1 MPFLTPTST
10 VGLPAKR
17 PASLT
22 GRSWAKITASAAAIS
37 AAVSGFEPAEP
48 CVSTFIVWPAALAA
62 ASRPS
67 AAM

>member
-10 VGLPAKR
+10 IGLPAKR

-22 GRSWAKITASAAAIS
+22 GRSWAKMTASAAAIS
-37 AAVSGFEPAEP
+37 AALSGVEPAEP
-48 CVSTFIVWPAALAA
+48 WVSTFIVWPAAFAA
-62 ASRPS
+62 FSRPS